1 MPKRVKHIDPENCQN
16 LIEAQE
22 VVCLD
27 VRSFED
33 YAEGHLP
40 GALNL
45 DIVKSNLSDYLSKLD
60 RDLPYLI
67 YCKNGIRSHAAV
79 RIMVMYNFTTLY
91 HLTNGISDYE
101 GELSQLNNV

>member
-1 MPKRVKHIDPENCQN
+1 MPHRVKHVDSHNCKN
-16 LIEAQE
+16 LIEAQD

-33 YAEGHLP
+33 YSEGHLP

-45 DIVKSNLSDYLSKLD
+45 DIVKSNLSEYLSKLD
-60 RDLPYLI
+60 KQLPYLI

-91 HLTNGISDYE
+91 HLTDGITKYD
-101 GELSQLNNV
+101 GELVQLDNA